1 MLIFS
6 IMMIRYKS
14 FGGAPS
20 VSKYIGR
27 EISSKMPRRSLG
39 LCPMLKIMVMWINKR
54 KLLAINKS
62 KLWKI
67 INKRRSWKMI
77 NKRRL

>member
-1 MLIFS
+1 
-6 IMMIRYKS
+6 MIRYKS

-39 LCPMLKIMVMWINKR
+39 LCPMLKIMVMWINK
-54 KLLAINKS
+54 S

-67 INKRRSWKMI
+67 INKRILWKII

>member
-1 MLIFS
+1 
-6 IMMIRYKS
+6 MMIRYKS

-39 LCPMLKIMVMWINKR
+39 LCPMLKIMVMWINK
-54 KLLAINKS
+54 S

-67 INKRRSWKMI
+67 INKRR
-77 NKRRL
+77 L